1 MISLIRTVLTVKMT
15 EKITL
20 KKIFINFALSLF
32 FYWFLLSRLT
42 LLQSDLH
49 IKKKNYS
56 SNRRR
61 ISTVNLAPHLNDL
74 ANCVGCKRVEWCV
87 CVCVVVGGGV
97 WIKHI
102 LLYYKQYTVGLNIS
116 SSNLLGVRPFWTILI
131 TNITY
136 TTCTL
141 YV

>member
-32 FYWFLLSRLT
+32 FYRFLLSRLT

-49 IKKKNYS
+49 IKKKHYS

-61 ISTVNLAPHLNDL
+61 ISTVNLVPHLNDL

-87 CVCVVVGGGV
+87 CVCVVGGG

-102 LLYYKQYTVGLNIS
+102 LLYKQYTVGLNIS
-116 SSNLLGVRPFWTILI
+116 TSNLLGVRPFWTILI